1 MFVAMARKVGA
12 TLEDADVPPVETTG
26 DLSGSDIEG
35 MVTRAWRTARLA
47 GEERITRE
55 ALAAVVGQFMPSTQG
70 LEREMQ
76 ELAAILE
83 CTDRPFLPRWAA
95 DRLDVEGG
103 RAGVQRA
110 FTALRLQLE
119 GR

>member
-1 MFVAMARKVGA
+1 MFVAMARKAGT
-12 TLEDADVPPVETTG
+12 TLSDGDVPSVPATG

-35 MVTRAWRTARLA
+35 MVTRAWRMSRLA
-47 GEERITRE
+47 GADRITRE
-55 ALAAVVGQFMPSTQG
+55 SLATVVEQFMPSTQG

-83 CTDRPFLPRWAA
+83 CTDLPFLPPRARA
-95 DRLDVEGG
+95 RIEKAGG
-103 RAGVQRA
+103 RAGIQRE
-110 FTALRLQLE
+110 FTAIRAQLE

>member
-1 MFVAMARKVGA
+1 
-12 TLEDADVPPVETTG
+12 
-26 DLSGSDIEG
+26 

-95 DRLDVEGG
+95 ERLDVEGG